1 MRDSFKC
8 ENAST
13 GETCSVMAHSEE
25 LAATHFSEELD
36 GTEPVL
42 IRVKR
47 EFIADA
53 PTKTFLVERRM
64 EVICKAKEITNE

>member
-1 MRDSFKC
+1 MRDCFKC
-8 ENAST
+8 ENANT
-13 GETCSVMAHSEE
+13 GETCSVVTHSEE
-25 LAATHFSEELD
+25 LAAIHFAEELD
-36 GTEPVL
+36 GLETVL

-47 EFIADA
+47 EFIDDA